1 MNFTKEGLALQLSK
15 VFERYKDLA
24 IVKNSP
30 NLMQLHGSI
39 PVDILACGFH
49 LCQSYLVDICI
60 PLNSDKLPYVIDTGR
75 NVAVSYRHIYND
87 GVLCLDTDTRIRM
100 RFLDSFDLLQWLHDF
115 VEPYFFSYEYYVRYG
130 SFPFGEREH
139 GCHGILQTYQD
150 LFDAPSI
157 DAAYKL
163 MRYCSF
169 HSYRG
174 HHICPCGSGKRL
186 RSCHGNAI
194 RDFIVDSR
202 KMEILRKDL
211 LLVGRDLIG

>member
-1 MNFTKEGLALQLSK
+1 MNFTKESLALQLNK
-15 VFERYKDLA
+15 VFERYKNLA
-24 IVKNSP
+24 VVKDSH
-30 NLMQLHGSI
+30 NLVRLHGSL
-39 PVDILACGFH
+39 PVDILSCGFH
-49 LCQSYLVDICI
+49 LCQSYMIDICI

-75 NVAVSYRHIYND
+75 SVAISYRHIYDD

-100 RFLDSFDLLQWLHDF
+100 RFLDGFDLLQWLQDL

-139 GCHGILQTYQD
+139 GCQGILQTYQE
-150 LFDAPSI
+150 LFDASSI

-163 MRYCSF
+163 MRYCCL

-186 RSCHGNAI
+186 RNCHGNTI
-194 RDFIVDSR
+194 RNFVADSR
-202 KMEILRKDL
+202 KLEILRKDL